1 MLSAF
6 EISADQTSE
15 LHQRTRGHA
24 AGRDRADSL
33 MDPLSYFVTPILADV
48 GRSGANVINERADN
62 MALYDDVEDTSLD
75 LYAAVRN
82 GYLQRRREAIV
93 DAICDRDR
101 TWQFISQR
109 SELQHEYSCAIEQ

>member
-48 GRSGANVINERADN
+48 GRSGAMSSMN
-62 MALYDDVEDTSLD
+62 ALTTWLDTTMSKTL
-75 LYAAVRN
+75 RSIST
-82 GYLQRRREAIV
+82 RRCETATYSAGAR
-93 DAICDRDR
+93 
-101 TWQFISQR
+101 R
-109 SELQHEYSCAIEQ
+109 S